1 MSAASARRPVAVST
15 PGKLILMGEH
25 AVVYGR
31 PALVAAIDL
40 RLTAHLAPLAG
51 DAVHLDLPG
60 LRHHEDLS
68 WDDLRDYARAVRER
82 WEGYA
87 QRPAAQ
93 GFRELRGDDPAHVV
107 KVALGEAGE
116 WLATAAD
123 IHPAGLRLRIDSE
136 LPIGSGFGS
145 SAATATA
152 VIAGCLAA
160 HGCADPT
167 IPADLSC
174 IERLALDVERRQ
186 HGFPSG
192 VDGATVMYGG
202 VLWAR
207 RLPEGAL
214 ERERITARAP
224 LLDRLRVYDT
234 GTPADPTGAVVAA
247 VRERRDRDP
256 ALVEE
261 VLDRMEAAT
270 HSLRNALEQP
280 GRDDPDQDLHLI
292 REHEACLEALGV
304 VPDEVRAVVRR
315 VEGEGGAAKISGA
328 GSLRGPGG
336 GSLLVYHP
344 EPERISGWS
353 FLRPFLFYPV
363 HLGAPGFREEVSG

>member
-1 MSAASARRPVAVST
+1 MASARRPVAVST

-40 RLTAHLAPLAG
+40 RLTARLAPLPG
-51 DAVHLDLPG
+51 EAVHLDLPG
-60 LRHHEDLS
+60 LQHREDLS
-68 WDDLRDYARAVRER
+68 WNDLRAYARAVRER

-107 KVALGEAGE
+107 KIALGEAGE
-116 WLATAAD
+116 WLATETD
-123 IHPAGLRLRIDSE
+123 TRLAGLHLRIDSD
-136 LPIGSGFGS
+136 LPVGSGFGS

-152 VIAGCLAA
+152 VIAGCLAL
-160 HGCADPT
+160 HGAG
-167 IPADLSC
+167 LSASN

-192 VDGATVMYGG
+192 VDGATVLYGG

-207 RLPEGAL
+207 KLPEGGL
-214 ERERITARAP
+214 ERERITARSP

-256 ALVEE
+256 ARIEE
-261 VLDRMEAAT
+261 ILDRMEAAT
-270 HSLRNALEQP
+270 RSFRAALAQP
-280 GRDDPDQDLHLI
+280 EGDDPDRNLHLI

-315 VEGEGGAAKISGA
+315 IEDEGGAAKISGA

-344 EPERISGWS
+344 EPDRISGWS

-363 HLGAPGFREEVSG
+363 HLGASGFREEVSG

>member
-1 MSAASARRPVAVST
+1 
-15 PGKLILMGEH
+15 MGEH

-60 LRHHEDLS
+60 LGHHEDLS
-68 WDDLRDYARAVRER
+68 WNDLRGYARAVRER

-93 GFRELRGDDPAHVV
+93 GFRELRGEDPAHVV

-123 IHPAGLRLRIDSE
+123 IRPAGLRLRIDSD

-160 HGCADPT
+160 HGRANST
-167 IPADLSC
+167 TLADLAG

-192 VDGATVMYGG
+192 VDGATVLYGG

-214 ERERITARAP
+214 ERERITARSP

-256 ALVEE
+256 ARAEE
-261 VLDRMEAAT
+261 LLDRMETAT
-270 HSLRNALEQP
+270 RSFRAALEQP
-280 GRDDPDQDLHLI
+280 GGDDPDRDLHLI

-315 VEGEGGAAKISGA
+315 VGGEGGAAKISGA

-336 GSLLVYHP
+336 GSLLIYHP